1 MNESQLRAYRA
12 LELGPVWLPRSG
24 ESSSTM
30 LVDDAVNADTVNAD
44 TVNDFTIDADDVDVD
59 ATNVDAGNAP
69 LVAALAAA
77 KGAASVVLQ
86 QFDSTAGNWDW
97 DQLQSAVRDCTKC
110 RLCKSRKQTV
120 FGIGRR
126 DARLLIIGE
135 APGQQED
142 DQGEPFVGQA
152 GRLLDAMLATIG
164 MNREQHVFIANV
176 LKCRPPGNRNPEP
189 AEVASCEP
197 YLRRQVQLLAPSLI
211 LLMGRF
217 AAQAILQTDAS
228 IVSLRGRL
236 HQYVNEGS
244 QIPVIVTYHPA
255 YLLRNLPDKAKAWTD
270 LLYVRRTLAS

>member
-1 MNESQLRAYRA
+1 MNEMQLRAYLA

-24 ESSSTM
+24 ASS
-30 LVDDAVNADTVNAD
+30 AA
-44 TVNDFTIDADDVDVD
+44 
-59 ATNVDAGNAP
+59 
-69 LVAALAAA
+69 VAAITVPFVGAAA
-77 KGAASVVLQ
+77 AHGAGTSVAAQPTDRSVG
-86 QFDSTAGNWDW
+86 SMDW
-97 DQLQSAVRDCTKC
+97 DQLQTMVRDCIRC
-110 RLCKSRKQTV
+110 GLCKSRQQTV
-120 FGIGRR
+120 FGVGRR
-126 DARLLIIGE
+126 DARLMIIGE

-142 DQGEPFVGQA
+142 AQGEPFVGQA

-189 AEVASCEP
+189 SEVASCEP

-217 AAQAILQTDAS
+217 AAQSILQTDAS

-270 LLYVRRTLAS
+270 LLFVRRTLAV